1 MKLDKY
7 KEILK
12 NCKNDLETV
21 ASRKSE
27 ETNKAR
33 SEYNTN
39 ILQSK
44 IDGINTKYSTMFQ
57 SVRDKY
63 SSQLATATEEFKRK
77 NQNIKDTIDYDL
89 LAKLNTVSQASVELS
104 ADELEQFAKDALAS
118 RSSICIRKVQIMA
131 KDNSNLK
138 LTMPDER
145 KAREIID
152 EVNKRCQSVITNYD
166 GNPTINANS
175 KNISVKM
182 DANGTFIKSYESQ
195 YDQVTSSDIK
205 ITKYLAKD
213 YQKIKEKEKSANER
227 NATIEE
233 VDASSVNVSATPVN
247 KIQAAA
253 YAKTYSDSFWNDLD
267 VNPEFE

>member
-1 MKLDKY
+1 MLFNEYRK
-7 KEILK
+7 ILK
-12 NCKNDLETV
+12 NCKNDLETI

-27 ETNKAR
+27 ETNKAK
-33 SEYNTN
+33 SEYNVN

-89 LAKLNTVSQASVELS
+89 LTKLNTVSQSGVKLS
-104 ADELEQFAKDALAS
+104 ADELEQFAKDALQS
-118 RSSICIRKVQIMA
+118 RSSMCIRKVKQMA
-131 KDNSNLK
+131 IDSSIK
-138 LTMPDER
+138 LQMPDEQ

-152 EVNKRCQSVITNYD
+152 DVSNRCMNVISKYD
-166 GNPTINANS
+166 GIPSFNGHTGNVG
-175 KNISVKM
+175 VKI
-182 DANGTFIKSYESQ
+182 DSNGHFIDGYENQ
-195 YDQVTSSDIK
+195 YADVTSEDIRVTSYKASDYARLK
-205 ITKYLAKD
+205 A
-213 YQKIKEKEKSANER
+213 KEKSVNER
-227 NATIEE
+227 NAIIDE
-233 VDASSVNVSATPVN
+233 VDASNVNVGATPI
-247 KIQAAA
+247 KESQASA